1 MTVLKAA
8 KFFDSAV
15 PMLSKACDRFCFAPF
30 LGDVFRSSGGVRS
43 RSFLYRTF
51 HVTMP
56 RPTRS
61 SIITHRYHRFSFL
74 ENQIPNHVTSLIVMP
89 CRPWIRLNPRI
100 ESGDVNDETESAAL
114 VSGRRPSSLSD
125 SAFHQLG
132 FQAPYNVPIACNWGD
147 LAIELLP
154 TCWTA
159 NGTLFIPIIALTG
172 ASRPLSAG
180 GEDEHSLQVPRHG
193 HQTPFAAHFLQPA
206 Q

>member
-1 MTVLKAA
+1 M
-8 KFFDSAV
+8 S
-15 PMLSKACDRFCFAPF
+15 
-30 LGDVFRSSGGVRS
+30 
-43 RSFLYRTF
+43 
-51 HVTMP
+51 
-56 RPTRS
+56 
-61 SIITHRYHRFSFL
+61 
-74 ENQIPNHVTSLIVMP
+74 VM
-89 CRPWIRLNPRI
+89 NA
-100 ESGDVNDETESAAL
+100 S
-114 VSGRRPSSLSD
+114 SSLSD